1 MTNVLE
7 VFSKRKQTK
16 DFKSKF
22 PKQKI
27 IKQIIQKTFD
37 LVPSKQNLVPYK
49 VTVLGPDNPIEKD
62 ILENLTSAA
71 IIDSRKVFHNAPYII
86 FFSTRL
92 SKPNDLVQYL
102 MSKGHLYLKCDVD
115 RYKETKTLLDV
126 NIEIGMFA
134 TIFTA
139 FCNEKNIDVG
149 YCSCY
154 VKNTD
159 DIGNYLFLDNGD
171 KILFILYVGY
181 NNNTRKNTSEQK
193 PNINEVVF
201 WK

>member
-7 VFSKRKQTK
+7 VFSKRRQTK

-22 PKQKI
+22 PEQKI

-71 IIDSRKVFHNAPYII
+71 IIDNRKVFHNAPYII

-102 MSKGHLYLKCDVD
+102 MSKGHSYPKCDVD

-159 DIGNYLFLDNGD
+159 DIGHYLFLDNGD